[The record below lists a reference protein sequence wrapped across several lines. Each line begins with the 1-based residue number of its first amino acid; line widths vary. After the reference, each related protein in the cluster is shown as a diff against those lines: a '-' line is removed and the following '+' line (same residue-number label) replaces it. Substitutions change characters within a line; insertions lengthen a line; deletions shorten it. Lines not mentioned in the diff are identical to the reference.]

1 MNTANRMIRNVALLT
16 FIGLAACGS
25 LTTSDIPANQ
35 TWWLVPYE
43 NSGQLTHT
51 GALDR
56 VTVEVTVVPGLDN
69 NRILTLTGDAEL
81 NRYAAARW
89 ADNLPELVTSLVG
102 RTLAA
107 SGRFNVTTG
116 LDGGPGEN
124 CVLQLEVR
132 EFFAEL
138 ARHHHR
144 VRPPGPAAGAAQQ
157 AAHDHDVGHGW
168 HGGGRGPGVFI
179 APAGQHLQ
187 GLGRRRAP
195 PRPAGARPVAAV
207 EVGKE

>member
-16 FIGLAACGS
+16 FLGLAACGS

-43 NSGQLTHT
+43 DSGQLTY
-51 GALDR
+51 AEPLDR

-107 SGRFNVTTG
+107 SGRFNVTAG

-124 CVLQLEVR
+124 CELQLEVR
-132 EFFAEL
+132 EFFAQL
-138 ARHHHR
+138 ASSGETTGVRIGIAGSYKCDSAETISLNLSSSATVNEDRMR
-144 VRPPGPAAGAAQQ
+144 VIVAAFQQ
-157 AAHDHDVGHGW
+157 ALDSVLKDLLKQ
-168 HGGGRGPGVFI
+168 I
-179 APAGQHLQ
+179 
-187 GLGRRRAP
+187 
-195 PRPAGARPVAAV
+195 
-207 EVGKE
+207 

>member
-16 FIGLAACGS
+16 FLGLAACGS

-138 ARHHHR
+138 ASSGETTGVRIGIAGSYQCGSAKTISLILSSSATVNEDRMR
-144 VRPPGPAAGAAQQ
+144 VIVAAFQQ
-157 AAHDHDVGHGW
+157 ALDSVLKDLLKQ
-168 HGGGRGPGVFI
+168 I
-179 APAGQHLQ
+179 
-187 GLGRRRAP
+187 
-195 PRPAGARPVAAV
+195 
-207 EVGKE
+207 

>member
-16 FIGLAACGS
+16 FLGLAACGS

-43 NSGQLTHT
+43 DSGQLTY
-51 GALDR
+51 AEPLDR

-102 RTLAA
+102 RTLAE
-107 SGRFNVTTG
+107 SGRFNVTAG

-124 CVLQLEVR
+124 CILQLEVR
-132 EFFAEL
+132 EFFAQL
-138 ARHHHR
+138 ASSGETTGVRIGIAGSYQCGSAETISLNLSSSATVNEDRMR
-144 VRPPGPAAGAAQQ
+144 VIVAAFQQ
-157 AAHDHDVGHGW
+157 ALDSVLKDLLKQ
-168 HGGGRGPGVFI
+168 I
-179 APAGQHLQ
+179 
-187 GLGRRRAP
+187 
-195 PRPAGARPVAAV
+195 
-207 EVGKE
+207 